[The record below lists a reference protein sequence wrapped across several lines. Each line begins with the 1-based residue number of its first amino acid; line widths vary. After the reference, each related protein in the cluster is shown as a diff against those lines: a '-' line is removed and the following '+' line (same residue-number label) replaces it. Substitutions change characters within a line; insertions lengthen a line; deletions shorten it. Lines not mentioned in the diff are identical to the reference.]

1 VTSIEKRHVF
11 VTGGT
16 GYIGSRLCA
25 ALVARGHTVTAV
37 VREGS
42 QSKLPPGC
50 RAVIGNVL
58 DGASYANAIAPAD
71 TFVQLVG
78 VPHPNPSKAQQ
89 FRDIDLK
96 SAKEAVAT
104 ASASLSIKHFVYLSV
119 AHPAPMMHAYI
130 AARQEGE
137 ACLLAAVGESRFS
150 ATVLRPWYVLGPGHR
165 WPYVL
170 KPLYW
175 LAELFPSSREQALR
189 LGLVTLEQMV
199 RALVHSV
206 ENPPAASPAT
216 TSAAKVT
223 VLNVPEIRAA

>member
-1 VTSIEKRHVF
+1 MTSIEKRHVF

-25 ALVARGHTVTAV
+25 ALLARGHRVTAV

-42 QSKLPPGC
+42 QSKLPQGC
-50 RAVIGNVL
+50 EVVIGNVL

-71 TFVQLVG
+71 AFVQLVG

-96 SAKEAVAT
+96 SAKEAVAAAA
-104 ASASLSIKHFVYLSV
+104 ASRSIKHFVYLSV

-137 ACLLAAVGESRFS
+137 ACLLSAVGENHFG
-150 ATVLRPWYVLGPGHR
+150 ATLLRPWYVLGPGHR
-165 WPYVL
+165 WPYLL

-175 LAELFPSSREQALR
+175 LAECFPSSREQARR

-199 RALVHSV
+199 QALVQSV
-206 ENPPAASPAT
+206 ERPPATSPAT